1 MCFQH
6 FSLYLGD
13 LVACTGGNKDIWSVS
28 RRLQDNI
35 PVFNLAL
42 MENLNS
48 KLSYDVNKFAVLV
61 AGVSS

>member
-1 MCFQH
+1 M
-6 FSLYLGD
+6 
-13 LVACTGGNKDIWSVS
+13 S

>member
-1 MCFQH
+1 M
-6 FSLYLGD
+6 
-13 LVACTGGNKDIWSVS
+13 ACTGGNKDIWSVS